1 MRLCDV
7 APDGS
12 SLLLSRGVLNLTHRS
27 SHEHPE
33 PVTPGER
40 MTVRVD
46 LKVIGQAVPAGHRL
60 RLSVSPGYWP
70 WMWPSP
76 EPVELT
82 LHTGG
87 ESRLELP
94 VRPPGVHEAQPPAFA
109 EPETGEPLPVEAIPG
124 VFREGIQGW
133 HDVATARSEVRVFR
147 DNPAERVLESGIEI
161 EHLMDDTY
169 SIVAGDP
176 LSARAQCRSTTSVGR
191 ADWRTRVECDSTMT
205 ATAEA
210 FLVTT
215 RVEAYEGETRV
226 FARFAERSIPRD
238 LV

>member
-12 SLLLSRGVLNLTHRS
+12 SLLVTRGLLNLTHR
-27 SHEHPE
+27 ERPRA
-33 PVTPGER
+33 PRPLVPGEPAH
-40 MTVRVD
+40 VRVRAEGD
-46 LKVIGQAVPAGHRL
+46 RARLPAGHRL
-60 RLSVSPGYWP
+60 RLAVSPTLLALGVAVARGRRAHAAHGRREP
-70 WMWPSP
+70 ARVAGAPAAP
-76 EPVELT
+76 E
-82 LHTGG
+82 
-87 ESRLELP
+87 
-94 VRPPGVHEAQPPAFA
+94 EARPPAFA
-109 EPETGEPLPVEAIPG
+109 DPETGEPLPVEAIPG
-124 VFREGIQGW
+124 VFRDGIQAW
-133 HDVATARSEVRVFR
+133 RDVATGRSEVRVFR

-176 LSARAQCRSTTSVGR
+176 LSARARCRSTTSVGR
-191 ADWRTRVECDSTMT
+191 ADWRTRVECDSAMT

-226 FARFAERSIPRD
+226 FARSAERSIPRD